1 MQEDQLTL
9 KRKKLLFRAWHR
21 GTREADI
28 LLGRYAEAHL
38 PQMNEAQVDQLAALM
53 DEQDPDIYDWLI
65 GVRPVPPEFAEY
77 IIASLREFYL
87 QAETSE
93 KNQPT
98 DNTSQK

>member
-38 PQMNEAQVDQLAALM
+38 PQMNEAQVDQFAALM

-65 GVRPVPPEFAEY
+65 GARPVPDQFADF
-77 IIASLREFYL
+77 IMQSLRNFYL
-87 QAETSE
+87 QDET
-93 KNQPT
+93 
-98 DNTSQK
+98 QK

>member
-38 PQMNEAQVDQLAALM
+38 PHMNEAQVDQLAALM

-65 GVRPVPPEFAEY
+65 GARPVPPQFADF

-87 QAETSE
+87 QADGSAENKSTE
-93 KNQPT
+93 Q
-98 DNTSQK
+98 TSQK

>member
-1 MQEDQLTL
+1 MQENPVTI

-38 PQMNEAQVDQLAALM
+38 PDMDEDQLDQFAALM

-65 GVRPVPPEFAEY
+65 GARPVPPEFADF
-77 IIASLREFYL
+77 IIQSLRDFYL
-87 QAETSE
+87 KADRTA
-93 KNQPT
+93 
-98 DNTSQK
+98 